1 MQNNY
6 CKKIGERLKQLR
18 SSRKDLDNAKSGYIS
33 VEKLLNEFC
42 FLYESTWDSDKYSNK
57 EIKISYSRSEISK
70 IEMGEILP
78 STDYLY
84 LIHEYFKKS
93 FDYLVF
99 GHTLS
104 EIEEFIKILKSLSE
118 SKQNSLIYR
127 CIELAEKSFEKD
139 RDDELE
145 EDDEKFNDYIMRI
158 NEVRKNFCKHKK
170 ITQLDFCGLIGSSK
184 NTMQKY
190 HSLKNDI
197 DSEKYIENRNS
208 ALGYLIKFCL
218 GTEVS
223 LDYLLYGTYS
233 DEEYPIELS
242 DTLWCY
248 DYEKQI
254 EILILW
260 LEEAKD
266 FRKKS

>member
-1 MQNNY
+1 
-6 CKKIGERLKQLR
+6 
-18 SSRKDLDNAKSGYIS
+18 
-33 VEKLLNEFC
+33 
-42 FLYESTWDSDKYSNK
+42 
-57 EIKISYSRSEISK
+57 
-70 IEMGEILP
+70 
-78 STDYLY
+78 
-84 LIHEYFKKS
+84 
-93 FDYLVF
+93 
-99 GHTLS
+99 
-104 EIEEFIKILKSLSE
+104 
-118 SKQNSLIYR
+118 
-127 CIELAEKSFEKD
+127 
-139 RDDELE
+139 
-145 EDDEKFNDYIMRI
+145 
-158 NEVRKNFCKHKK
+158 
-170 ITQLDFCGLIGSSK
+170 
-184 NTMQKY
+184 MQKY